1 MVSTALL
8 PKQRWI
14 RESTKTIKLFS
25 GNPSWVTSWVIHWCT
40 SSEYHSID
48 RCPEYTEDQ
57 NDPPPY
63 RDDPPF
69 FAHMPSCCWRF
80 NSRGKQSLP
89 IRSTAN
95 VQQPWHFSDAIGMG
109 STSII
114 EPPSGHTTSAP
125 ECIPCG
131 CCLPPV
137 LTITAMMGFPPPVAL
152 TGCLHPWCIR
162 PLPVFPLP
170 LVGLCKEQCA
180 GQHYH
185 GRIQGTRGT
194 ERFFRHTSG
203 DCLLQFQRTTHPAQE
218 L

>member
-1 MVSTALL
+1 M
-8 PKQRWI
+8 
-14 RESTKTIKLFS
+14 
-25 GNPSWVTSWVIHWCT
+25 
-40 SSEYHSID
+40 
-48 RCPEYTEDQ
+48 
-57 NDPPPY
+57 
-63 RDDPPF
+63 
-69 FAHMPSCCWRF
+69 
-80 NSRGKQSLP
+80 P

-162 PLPVFPLP
+162 PLPVLPLP

-194 ERFFRHTSG
+194 ERFFGIRSG
-203 DCLLQFQRTTHPAQE
+203 IVSCSSNGRLTLRKSYSGFNRLRGVCYSLCYSVCYSMGRGGRGGRGRASGWSPGCTFPPVFLAIDAPRIDAPGCSLCLKLFSWCE
-218 L
+218 ILL